1 MRFMS
6 QKSSKTKLY
15 AVLVII
21 VLEVAATAGY
31 YYQVSQK
38 TSAKTVAVFYYFTD
52 FPNLDPTIAFEN
64 QQIVLANV
72 YEDLVYFDPNSTQ
85 PLQPWLATSW
95 NTSADGLT
103 WTFHLR
109 TGITFHDGTPFT
121 AEAVKFSIERAKH
134 SVWGQP
140 TSGSRSANQRNRRE
154 YNRISTEILSATR
167 PDRHPHTELGS

>member
-21 VLEVAATAGY
+21 VLAVAATAGY

-121 AEAVKFSIERAKH
+121 AEAVKFSIE
-134 SVWGQP
+134 
-140 TSGSRSANQRNRRE
+140 
-154 YNRISTEILSATR
+154 L
-167 PDRHPHTELGS
+167 